1 MSQIA
6 VSGYD
11 HGLNPIYQ
19 HGDQTLAIV
28 LNLVPRA
35 RELLVLTAD
44 DFLDNSARK
53 LEPSAKESLF
63 FNIVYN
69 YLYSLGNYAEFSLKN
84 FKYGFGGC
92 YVSHA

>member
-11 HGLNPIYQ
+11 HELNPIYQ

-35 RELLVLTAD
+35 RKLLTRRVLGTRLD
-44 DFLDNSARK
+44 NDFLENSARK
-53 LEPSAKESLF
+53 LELILF
-63 FNIVYN
+63 KITCIV
-69 YLYSLGNYAEFSLKN
+69 
-84 FKYGFGGC
+84 
-92 YVSHA
+92 